1 MGYFP
6 TAVLSP
12 TVNVIVEVP
21 APGAPIVLGLK
32 LTLVPVGAPVADRL
46 IELLNPP
53 PISVVIVEVPC
64 LPCTTLSEEGEA
76 EMVKLGA
83 AVTVMLSAA
92 IAVAGG
98 DAESLTCTVKLAVP
112 AVIGVPE
119 ITPLLVFRANPL
131 GKLPLMT
138 LQL

>member
-64 LPCTTLSEEGEA
+64 LPCMMLTEVGDA
-76 EMVKLGA
+76 VMVKVGPKRKA
-83 AVTVMLSAA
+83 TICMIHCAEDLSG
-92 IAVAGG
+92 AVA
-98 DAESLTCTVKLAVP
+98 L
-112 AVIGVPE
+112 
-119 ITPLLVFRANPL
+119 
-131 GKLPLMT
+131 
-138 LQL
+138 